1 MNSPKAFRAERL
13 SWRAVVQ
20 LNVVRSVRL
29 VLDAIADQADAQA
42 LSLTPR
48 SSTSSRDSQSQI
60 LTQSQVANLDATPT
74 PTSNGYRNGNL
85 KGLSNDHYAHLDDLM
100 NDPDLMKPEHVQ
112 LRRRLLPLLDAEAV
126 LLARLMPVAAASGS
140 SLREIE
146 NSHAPDGAS
155 GSQSS
160 LRHVAS
166 EKGLEEAV
174 CKYPSVVPSL
184 PARL

>member
-1 MNSPKAFRAERL
+1 MNSPKAFRAERM

-29 VLDAIADQADAQA
+29 VLDAIADQADAQG

-48 SSTSSRDSQSQI
+48 SSTSSRSDNHI
-60 LTQSQVANLDATPT
+60 LTQSQAANLIDAPPT
-74 PTSNGYRNGNL
+74 TNGHHNGVHKKLTAENL
-85 KGLSNDHYAHLDDLM
+85 ALIDDLS
-100 NDPDLMKPEHVQ
+100 NDPDLMGPEHLH

-146 NSHAPDGAS
+146 NAHAPNGGQAS
-155 GSQSS
+155 SRPNNSERS
-160 LRHVAS
+160 L
-166 EKGLEEAV
+166 EDAV
-174 CKYPSVVPSL
+174 CEFYKTLTL
-184 PARL
+184 PPAH